1 MVVLHSKNIEPGSLS
16 PRQEA
21 GKGAGSRMCYAC
33 THFDVVGKKFGVA
46 RKECSTLIKVS
57 QQGTTISEQQVNQ
70 AGHGG
75 AHLQSQC

>member
-33 THFDVVGKKFGVA
+33 APFDIVGKMFGVA
-46 RKECSTLIKVS
+46 GKSAAL
-57 QQGTTISEQQVNQ
+57 
-70 AGHGG
+70 
-75 AHLQSQC
+75 